1 VTTDRA
7 RAAQSAL
14 AIPLFNEILDE
25 LEQAAINA
33 CLTAPYDDHAKRQ
46 HNALEAMAVRKLRSR
61 LQSIANEGQ
70 TQSRVTPA

>member
-1 VTTDRA
+1 MTTDRA
-7 RAAQSAL
+7 RAAQAAL

-25 LEQAAINA
+25 IEQAAINA

-61 LQSIANEGQ
+61 LESISKEKE
-70 TQSRVTPA
+70 TPSRVTPP